1 MQKAPAGAAIDGSV
15 EKAGSLT
22 DKAYAYLKGEII
34 SGGIAPGSLLDANA
48 LAGTMGVS
56 RTPVREAILRLANE
70 GAVEVNARRGMR
82 VVTLTASDLQEIYE
96 VITALEIQAVDLLTS
111 SKPQKS
117 DLKPL
122 VEQVVR
128 MRVAAEIGDGEAWNL
143 ADEGF
148 HRGLLDLS
156 GNRRLAEAGNGY
168 RDMAQRAHFVALR
181 LVSIEQKA
189 GSIQAH
195 ADLINV
201 IQSGDAEAARE
212 LHRKQRQR
220 GSTLLVDS
228 LREMKLEHL

>member
-1 MQKAPAGAAIDGSV
+1 MHKAPAGAAFDDPG
-15 EKAGSLT
+15 EKTGSLT
-22 DKAYAYLKGEII
+22 DRAYAYLKAEII

-70 GAVEVNARRGMR
+70 GAVEVSARRGMR
-82 VVTLTASDLQEIYE
+82 VVTLTATDLQEIYD
-96 VITALEIQAVDLLTS
+96 VITALEIEAVGLLTA
-111 SKPQKS
+111 SKPEKS
-117 DLKPL
+117 DLAPL

-181 LVSIEQKA
+181 LVSIDQKA
-189 GSIQAH
+189 GSIEAH
-195 ADLINV
+195 AALISV
-201 IQSGDAEAARE
+201 IQSGDADAARD
-212 LHRKQRQR
+212 LHRKQRER
-220 GSTLLVDS
+220 GSHLLVNA